1 MNRQK
6 LVESGQI
13 MVLFVISIIA
23 LFGIAALA
31 IDGGRLYFERRA
43 AQGASDDAAMTGALA
58 ILQGYIRPEVESIV
72 LNRAM
77 VNGFDNAVDDVQ
89 VDVHWPPIA
98 PNPYAGDRDF
108 IQVFITSEIP
118 PVLSQ
123 FVFIGSLQV
132 TVEAIAH
139 VQPTGPIIPGY
150 AIYGTNPG
158 ACRTVEFSGNPIVK
172 VWGGGSIGSNSDAE
186 CPCGSMVSG
195 GNVSVEVFDGGEITA
210 SGCWNN
216 LGTAG
221 DTIPEPVT
229 YVEQLNLDKIRE
241 SVPIPDCGSLDSV
254 PDYGDVTFN
263 SVGTLSPGY
272 YKSMKFTADA
282 DVTLLPG
289 LYCIYGKDPWTIETK
304 GGARIQG
311 EGIMIYLMST
321 SGSWK
326 SAGNAYISLTAPTDL
341 VDASGNQW
349 AGMLIYTHPDNS
361 NEVVLT
367 GTSDSYYEGSV
378 YSLASH
384 CFVEGTTGGVTFN
397 TQVFCDTVDLGG
409 TGDLRVYYEE
419 GNNYQVP
426 AAVELSK

>member
-1 MNRQK
+1 
-6 LVESGQI
+6 

-23 LFGIAALA
+23 LFGVAALA

-58 ILQGYIRPEVESIV
+58 ILQGYNTPEVESIV
-72 LNRAM
+72 LDRAM
-77 VNGFDNAVDDVQ
+77 VNGFDNAGDDVQ

-98 PNPYAGDRDF
+98 PNPYAGDRNY

-150 AIYGTNPG
+150 AIYGTNPS
-158 ACRTVEFSGNPIVK
+158 ACRTVEFSGNPIVLVK
-172 VWGGGSIGSNSDAE
+172 GGGSIGSNSDAD
-186 CPCGSMVSG
+186 CPCSSMVSG
-195 GNVSVEVFDGGEITA
+195 GNVFVEVDGGAITA

-216 LGTAG
+216 LGASG
-221 DTIPEPVT
+221 NTIPEPIT
-229 YVEQLNLDKIRE
+229 YVDQLDLDEIKA
-241 SVPIPDCGSLDSV
+241 SVPIPDCGSTENV
-254 PDYGDVTFN
+254 KDYGDVTYD
-263 SVGTLSPGY
+263 GLATIEPGY
-272 YKSMKFTADA
+272 YRSMKFTAKA

-321 SGSWK
+321 AGSWK
-326 SAGNAYISLTAPTDL
+326 SAGNAYVSLTAPTDL

-349 AGMLIYTHPDNS
+349 AGMLIYTHPDNK
-361 NEVVLT
+361 NEIVLT
-367 GTSDSYYEGSV
+367 GTSDSYYQGSIL
-378 YSLASH
+378 SLGSH
-384 CFVEGTTGGVTFN
+384 CFIEGTSGEVSFN
-397 TQVFCDTVDLGG
+397 TQVYCDTVTVGG
-409 TGDLRVYYEE
+409 TGDLDVTYEE
-419 GNNYQVP
+419 GVNYQVP
-426 AAVELSK
+426 AALELSK